1 MKKKPVDPIINNNYE
16 QLNKMLLVSNL
27 IATFAL
33 SVLAYVLLKSKKTEV
48 IEVPV
53 LTKQVPVQVP
63 VVLQDST
70 AYDKEILMKGFG
82 FGGPTGQA

>member
-53 LTKQVPVQVP
+53 LSKQVPVQVP

>member
-33 SVLAYVLLKSKKTEV
+33 SVLAYVLFKSKKTEV